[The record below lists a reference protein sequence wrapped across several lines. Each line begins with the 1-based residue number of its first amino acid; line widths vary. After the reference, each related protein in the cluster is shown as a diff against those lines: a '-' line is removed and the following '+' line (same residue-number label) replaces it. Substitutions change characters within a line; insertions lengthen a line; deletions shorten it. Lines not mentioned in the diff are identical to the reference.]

1 MKAYAYMRV
10 SGKGQVD
17 GDGFVR
23 QGKAIKEYA
32 KAHAIQIVRTFR
44 DEGVSGTKDLDN
56 RPGLAALV
64 ATLHGNGVSM
74 VLIERLDRLARD
86 LMVQESILGDFR
98 RKGITLVSATEPD
111 LLKDEPVRVLLRQMM
126 GAFAQYEKCMIV
138 SKLKGARERARAKN
152 GRCEGRKPYGHFPGE
167 EAVLGQMRSLRAAG
181 MAWDKIAAHLNAI
194 GVRPRTTRRLN
205 AECRWH
211 ATTVQRLLSRPR

>member
-10 SGKGQVD
+10 SGKGQVE

-32 KAHAIQIVRTFR
+32 KVYRLQIVRTFR

-64 ATLHGNGVSM
+64 ETLHGNGAGI
-74 VLIERLDRLARD
+74 VLIECLDRLARD

-98 RKGITLVSATEPD
+98 RKGITVVSVTEPD

-126 GAFAQYEKCMIV
+126 GAFSQYEKCMIV
-138 SKLKGARERARAKN
+138 SKLKGARERAKAQN

-167 EAVLGQMRSLRAAG
+167 EAVLGQMRSLRAGG
-181 MAWDKIAAHLNAI
+181 MAWDKIAAHLNEL
-194 GVRPRTTRRLN
+194 GVKPRTAKRLN
-205 AECRWH
+205 AQCRWH
-211 ATTVQRLLSRPR
+211 ATTVQRLLSRVH